1 MTDRSQAFSDNL
13 ARGLA
18 GYGAQPFIEFEGTWY
33 SGDDVTAYRER
44 LDVVLGETGVDAAEP
59 IGVVVRNRVPH
70 AAAILGFIAAGR
82 PVVMIYS
89 YQSPRSI
96 AADVETLRLAAVVA
110 DREDWTAP
118 VADAAR
124 RTGTAAIALSL
135 DEPRVELLSTRGRPD
150 GPGRDPMLSQ
160 AGIHIL
166 TSGTTGPPKRV
177 PIRTEVLEH
186 TVRSITHGQL
196 PSPNDPPDV
205 VFLPLGNIGGACQLF
220 AGPYKGKRMVL
231 LEKFTVADWVRA
243 IKGYRIRRG
252 GAQPAIVRM
261 VLDADVPPEDLESL
275 EYLVGGAGPLEQEVR
290 DEFERR
296 YGIPVLWAYGAT
308 EFAGSV
314 CAWTPDLYERY
325 GKSKPDSA
333 GQPLPGV
340 RARVVD
346 PDSGAEVP
354 LGAKG
359 FLEARVE
366 VMGPDWIRTT
376 DLASIDADGF
386 ITIHGRGD
394 GAINRGGFKILPET
408 VRRVLISHPS
418 VLDAAVVGV
427 PDRRLG
433 EVPFAAIEVKR
444 GAPVPTDAEL
454 KDLVR
459 EALPSHH
466 VPVAITC
473 VDELPR
479 NAAMK
484 VRQAEVAALY
494 RPDGIQA

>member
-1 MTDRSQAFSDNL
+1 MSGRSESFADTL

-18 GYGAQPFIEFEGTWY
+18 GYGGHAFIEFERRWY
-33 SGDDVTAYRER
+33 SGDDVNDYRER
-44 LDVVLGETGVDAAEP
+44 IDTALTEAGVDRDAP

-70 AAAILGFIAAGR
+70 AAAVLDFIATGR

-89 YQSPRSI
+89 YQSARSI
-96 AADVETLRLAAVVA
+96 AADVETLRLAAVIA

-118 VADAAR
+118 VADAAY
-124 RTGTAAIALSL
+124 RTGSAAIALSL
-135 DEPRVELLSTRGRPD
+135 SEPRVELRFTRSQFDGLSPNPTLGT
-150 GPGRDPMLSQ
+150 

-166 TSGTTGPPKRV
+166 TSGTTGSPKRV
-177 PIRTEVLEH
+177 PIGTEVLEH

-196 PSPNDPPDV
+196 PSRNDPPDV
-205 VFLPLGNIGGACQLF
+205 VFLPFGNIGGACQLL
-220 AGPYKGKRMVL
+220 AGPYLGKRLVL

-243 IKGYRIRRG
+243 VKTYRIRRG

-261 VLDADVPPEDLESL
+261 VLDSDVPPEDLSSL
-275 EYLVGGAGPLEQEVR
+275 ECLVGGAGPLEQDVR

-314 CAWTPDLYERY
+314 CAWTPALYQRY

-333 GQPLPGV
+333 GKPLPGV
-340 RARVVD
+340 EVRVVD
-346 PDSGAEVP
+346 PESGRDVPSGAR
-354 LGAKG
+354 G

-366 VMGPDWIRTT
+366 AIGRDWIRTT

-408 VRRVLISHPS
+408 VRRVLVGHPA

-427 PDRRLG
+427 PDTRLG
-433 EVPFAAIEVKR
+433 EVPFAAVEVKR
-444 GAPVPTDAEL
+444 GAPMPAEAEL
-454 KDLVR
+454 KDMVR

-466 VPVAITC
+466 VPVAIAC

-484 VRQAEVAALY
+484 VRPSEVAALY
-494 RPDGIQA
+494 RPTE

>member
-1 MTDRSQAFSDNL
+1 MTERPESFADNL
-13 ARGLA
+13 VLGLA
-18 GYGAQPFIEFEGTWY
+18 GYRTRPFLEFAGTWH
-33 SGDDVTAYRER
+33 SGDDVAAHHHGIEAA
-44 LDVVLGETGVDAAEP
+44 LLEAGVGRDEP
-59 IGVVVRNRVPH
+59 VGVVVRNRVPH
-70 AAAILGFIAAGR
+70 AAALLGFVATGR

-89 YQSPRSI
+89 YQSARSI
-96 AADVETLRLAAVVA
+96 AADVEALQLAAVVA
-110 DREDWTAP
+110 DREDWSES
-118 VADAAR
+118 VIDAAR
-124 RTGTAAIALSL
+124 RSGTAAIAVSIH
-135 DEPRVELLSTRGRPD
+135 PRVELLAAPLQVDRP
-150 GPGRDPMLSQ
+150 GHGNTLSE

-196 PSPNDPPDV
+196 HSPSDPPDV
-205 VFLPLGNIGGACQLF
+205 VFLPLGSIGGVCQLL
-220 AGPYKGKRMVL
+220 AGPQQGKRLVL
-231 LEKFTVADWVRA
+231 LEKFTVTDWVRA
-243 IKGYRIRRG
+243 IKTYRLRRG
-252 GAQPAIVRM
+252 GAQPAVVRM

-275 EYLVGGAGPLEQEVR
+275 ECLVGGAGPLEQEVR

-314 CAWTPDLYERY
+314 CAWTPELYERY

-333 GQPLPGV
+333 GKPLPGV
-340 RARVVD
+340 QARVVD
-346 PDSGAEVP
+346 QDSGAELP
-354 LGAKG
+354 SGSTGL
-359 FLEARVE
+359 LEARVE
-366 VMGPDWIRTT
+366 VMGPEWIRTT
-376 DLASIDADGF
+376 DLASIDVDGF
-386 ITIHGRGD
+386 ITIHGRAD

-408 VRRVLISHPS
+408 VRRVLVGHPS

-433 EVPFAAIEVKR
+433 EVPFAAIEVRR
-444 GAPVPTDAEL
+444 GARAPTEAEL
-454 KDLVR
+454 KELVR

-466 VPVAITC
+466 VPVAIAC

-484 VRQAEVAALY
+484 VRPADVAALH
-494 RPDGIQA
+494 RP